1 MATVKVFT
9 LLIRTAAK
17 PISTQIKIQAKQHER
32 FRGFCVSLAQM
43 LHRSEV
49 KLRTNILGEP
59 AKVVRPL
66 SETRAIET
74 GANFIAEGFLFS
86 VALALIAGEN
96 WRSARNQSKRRDTV
110 DDQLEDLGTTVQ
122 ELSTRVNTMADAME
136 TRLDEER
143 QRNDEL
149 SRILERIVEIGLR
162 GGWTEFEGN
171 PLPIPRVDL
180 RRRPALKSKHDT
192 EDLTIDTSGKGSS
205 EDEPDR
211 NQSDSS
217 DSADPSSSSSSP

>member
-1 MATVKVFT
+1 M
-9 LLIRTAAK
+9 
-17 PISTQIKIQAKQHER
+17 
-32 FRGFCVSLAQM
+32 
-43 LHRSEV
+43 
-49 KLRTNILGEP
+49 
-59 AKVVRPL
+59 
-66 SETRAIET
+66 
-74 GANFIAEGFLFS
+74 
-86 VALALIAGEN
+86 
-96 WRSARNQSKRRDTV
+96 

-143 QRNDEL
+143 QRYVELRYVPDIGFQLTRTMARNDEL